1 MKNRTEFCSKWWS
14 PRWHQLCQKHWAPMW
29 FVMGAGEE
37 AEDHRLMNSNVN
49 CTCPPPSLRYAL
61 HDRKR
66 LGHYQVCL
74 PSSAS
79 MTTQK
84 LHLDCAM
91 VWNIRKKTGLGH
103 SPEHEG
109 ASCLP
114 VELLRIMIVCQT
126 KSRPKENQQP
136 PVQLCFLLTYLPTH
150 NPSYVL
156 TTHLDFW

>member
-1 MKNRTEFCSKWWS
+1 
-14 PRWHQLCQKHWAPMW
+14 
-29 FVMGAGEE
+29 
-37 AEDHRLMNSNVN
+37 
-49 CTCPPPSLRYAL
+49 
-61 HDRKR
+61 
-66 LGHYQVCL
+66 
-74 PSSAS
+74 

-91 VWNIRKKTGLGH
+91 VLNVRKKTVLGH

-109 ASCLP
+109 TNCLP
-114 VELLRIMIVCQT
+114 VELLRIMIMSQT

-156 TTHLDFW
+156 TTRLDCW